1 MVIKYKIHFYKY
13 KFSWWKS
20 TKRKAPHRCLSLIML
35 DSVIKSKKKYYHQIL
50 LKECKYEPKKTKI
63 KNLIDDDL
71 KKRLSDESD
80 NDSGDETE
88 SNNEKDSDEPD
99 E

>member
-1 MVIKYKIHFYKY
+1 MN
-13 KFSWWKS
+13 
-20 TKRKAPHRCLSLIML
+20 
-35 DSVIKSKKKYYHQIL
+35 Q
-50 LKECKYEPKKTKI
+50 KKTKI

-88 SNNEKDSDEPD
+88 SNKEKDSDEPD